1 MTYFFVNV
9 TCRNQWLIIHV
20 DQMWWWYVKAFV
32 SYAWQN
38 KQTNRHTN
46 KPSNK
51 HTCQNC
57 QFCNNSWTIDSLRH
71 LVQEEFC
78 KDIIYCNFRG
88 PLDPYPRLL
97 SGIVVAGVCL
107 CVCFPVWVPVG
118 VIPEIVHA
126 KSHYLFKLEQPNS
139 HERYKI
145 LWLRCLS
152 ILEFVDLNLTG
163 QILLEKSRCHT
174 MTGFIIS
181 VGQ

>member
-1 MTYFFVNV
+1 MICQSLRELCLTEQ
-9 TCRNQWLIIHV
+9 T
-20 DQMWWWYVKAFV
+20 D
-32 SYAWQN
+32 
-38 KQTNRHTN
+38 KQTYKKTD
-46 KPSNK
+46 KQTYLPKLTILAS
-51 HTCQNC
+51 
-57 QFCNNSWTIDSLRH
+57 NNSWTIDSLRH

-78 KDIIYCNFRG
+78 KDIMYCNFRG
-88 PLDPYPRLL
+88 PLDPYLRLL

-107 CVCFPVWVPVG
+107 CVCFPEWVPVG

-139 HERYKI
+139 DERYKI
-145 LWLRCLS
+145 PWLRCLS

-163 QILLEKSRCHT
+163 QISLEKSRCQT